1 VGKREAFNC
10 GLRLA
15 GFYKA
20 EKKRAAT
27 EGGKVGGR
35 EEMVSLLARTWGK
48 EIKMFQV
55 RASETDRQRERE
67 REGGRRKER
76 EPRSKRFYDTGR
88 RYDITP
94 QHFLRIGKAP
104 ELPPSSCL
112 PVPSNYVSL
121 LFTLNILSFH
131 M

>member
-1 VGKREAFNC
+1 MEGDYTKATEFDRSLIRIFVGKREAFNY

-48 EIKMFQV
+48 EIKC
-55 RASETDRQRERE
+55 
-67 REGGRRKER
+67 
-76 EPRSKRFYDTGR
+76 SK
-88 RYDITP
+88 
-94 QHFLRIGKAP
+94 
-104 ELPPSSCL
+104 
-112 PVPSNYVSL
+112 
-121 LFTLNILSFH
+121 
-131 M
+131 